1 MLHIYINIYIYIY
14 IYIYILLKII
24 GYRMPLYIHSLQLL
38 NQPSVNAN
46 HSHPIAAV
54 VLIVSPWNVCCKNCI
69 PSNLITFVFIALSA

>member
-1 MLHIYINIYIYIY
+1 
-14 IYIYILLKII
+14 
-24 GYRMPLYIHSLQLL
+24 MPLYIHSLQLL

-69 PSNLITFVFIALSA
+69 PSNLITFVFIALGA